1 MAKSKKKDKASKKAL
16 SGGSLFSQ
24 EAVSQFLLN
33 RSGRLPD
40 MDLTLRKAGIARN
53 LLSVVLE
60 DDEVAQTSETRL
72 DALLSQPYRLEPS
85 DAPET
90 KYLQQEINQWF
101 SAIATCGLD
110 ALWYGYSVQEAVY
123 EQKEDGYLGFKDVK
137 QKALQ
142 WFEPKNDGRLIY
154 RQDGVGLEQEVDQY
168 FKFFLTVRKSTYENP
183 YGKPLLSTLYWLW
196 FFKQNGFKFWA
207 KCLERFG
214 TPILLG
220 KADSSEPQ
228 EMLEALLNA
237 HAQSVISVDKD
248 DDVQVLNSAGGG
260 SQGQAFDL
268 FNNAIIRQI
277 QKVVLGQTL
286 TSGNDGGGSR
296 ALGEV
301 HENVRKDKLKSDI
314 RLITPTFQTVVNAL
328 CQLNGWQYHKIIIG
342 DERSLN
348 KDQAERDE
356 ILSRTGLTFSKEYFK
371 NTYGLKDTDIEIKK
385 VEPTQTQFTAITPKA
400 YQFTANNH
408 LSPEQ
413 QQVEQITDQQPPM
426 QLLPQDKIAELVQM
440 SASPQELT
448 QHLIGLL
455 PDVSQQTFTANLDRA
470 LFTADVMGF
479 VHSAKE

>member
-1 MAKSKKKDKASKKAL
+1 MAKSKNKDKASKKAL
-16 SGGSLFSQ
+16 SGGNLFSQ
-24 EAVSQFLLN
+24 EAISQQIY
-33 RSGRLPD
+33 RWGKQPD
-40 MDLTLRKAGIARN
+40 FDEVLRNAGITRQR
-53 LLSVVLE
+53 LIVILE
-60 DDEVAQTSETRL
+60 DDEIAQAAETRL
-72 DALLSQPYRLEPS
+72 DAVLGQPYRLEPS
-85 DAPET
+85 DSPEV
-90 KYLQQEINQWF
+90 KYLQQEINKWF
-101 SAIATCGLD
+101 CEIASCCLD

-123 EQKEDGYLGFKDVK
+123 EQKDGYLGFKEVK
-137 QKALQ
+137 QKPLE

-154 RQDGVGLEQEVDQY
+154 RQDGGGQEQAVDQL
-168 FKFFLTVRKSTYENP
+168 FKFFLTRRKPTYKNP

-196 FFKQNGFKFWA
+196 YYKQNGFKFWA

-220 KADSSEPQ
+220 KVATTEPQ
-228 EMLEALLNA
+228 ELLQAMLNA
-237 HAQSVISVDKD
+237 HAQSVIATEKD

-268 FNNAIIRQI
+268 FNNSLIRQI

-328 CQLNGWQYHKIIIG
+328 CQLNGWQHHKIIIG

-348 KDQAERDE
+348 TDQAKRDE
-356 ILSRTGLTFSKEYFK
+356 ILSRTGLTFSKDYFM
-371 NTYGLKDTDIEIKK
+371 NTYGLKETDIETKQ
-385 VEPTQTQFTAITPKA
+385 VEPTQTQFTAIAPKA

-413 QQVEQITDQQPPM
+413 QQVEQITDQQPPL

-455 PDVSQQTFTANLDRA
+455 PDASQQTFTANLDRA
-470 LFTADVMGF
+470 LFTADVMGY